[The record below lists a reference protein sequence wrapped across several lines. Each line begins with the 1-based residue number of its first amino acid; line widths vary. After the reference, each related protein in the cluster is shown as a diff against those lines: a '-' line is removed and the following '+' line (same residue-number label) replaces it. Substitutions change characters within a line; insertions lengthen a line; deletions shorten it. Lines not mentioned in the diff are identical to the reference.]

1 MFVFRK
7 MWRALFSWNTRF
19 EIHPFLL
26 LPTISALHF
35 VISILMVFIPLSI
48 FMIKNATINPPDTN
62 AVRKTNETAHFQE
75 NSDHVAGVAIFADGV
90 LYEPFLKLQKK
101 NKSYNLLHIE
111 SILHLIWLN
120 AKVLLFSEQTSPPCT
135 HFEIVFKFRF

>member
-1 MFVFRK
+1 
-7 MWRALFSWNTRF
+7 
-19 EIHPFLL
+19 
-26 LPTISALHF
+26 
-35 VISILMVFIPLSI
+35 
-48 FMIKNATINPPDTN
+48 MIKNATINPPDTN

-111 SILHLIWLN
+111 SILHLI
-120 AKVLLFSEQTSPPCT
+120 
-135 HFEIVFKFRF
+135 